1 MDIHEIKKMASEKI
15 AKTASCL
22 KDALPYTTHDGK
34 YDDLS
39 ESRAHWW
46 TNSFWAGILWQMYDV
61 TGDKTYADYA
71 VGCEK
76 KLEKVLYEYKRDDHD
91 LGFLWLLTG
100 VEHFRHFKDEKAKND
115 TLLAASILA
124 SRYDLTAKVIR
135 AWNGEKCKGL
145 AIIDCMMNL
154 PLLYW
159 ASEQEDDARFKK
171 VAVSH
176 ADSVIKN
183 FVRDDG
189 SVCHIVKFDTE
200 TGDKLEDLG
209 GQGYKQGSAW
219 TRGQDWAIYGFI
231 QSYQWTKEQRYLDTA
246 KKVADYFI
254 GEAKKN
260 NYIIKCDFRQPE
272 GDNLYDS
279 SAAAVASCG
288 MIEIYK
294 ETGDERYLKEAKKLI
309 LATSENFCPWD
320 DEEDMAL
327 VNFGSESFEKHEHLA
342 LIYGDY
348 YFFRA
353 VCELDEILK

>member
-1 MDIHEIKKMASEKI
+1 MNIHDIKERSIDKI

-22 KDALPYTTHDGK
+22 KDALPYITQDGK
-34 YDDLS
+34 YND
-39 ESRAHWW
+39 ESKDRPFWW

-61 TGDKTYADYA
+61 TGDKVYADYA
-71 VGCEK
+71 IGCEK
-76 KLEKVLYEYKRDDHD
+76 KLEKVMYEYEKDDHD
-91 LGFLWLLTG
+91 LGFLWLLSG
-100 VEHFRHFKDEKAKND
+100 VEHFEHFKGEKAKND
-115 TLLAASILA
+115 ALLAASILA

-135 AWNGEKCKGL
+135 AWNGEGAKGL

-159 ASEQEDDARFKK
+159 ASEQEKDARFKK
-171 VAVSH
+171 IAMSH

-183 FVRDDG
+183 FFRDNG

-200 TGDKLEDLG
+200 TGERLEDLG
-209 GQGYKQGSAW
+209 GQGYKQGSSW
-219 TRGQDWAIYGFI
+219 TRGQGWAIYGFI

-260 NYIIKCDFRQPE
+260 DYKVKCDFCQPE
-272 GDNLYDS
+272 NDNLYDS
-279 SAAAVASCG
+279 SAASIAACG

-294 ETGDERYLKEAKKLI
+294 ETGEKKYLKEAENLI

-320 DEEDMAL
+320 NEKDMAL

-348 YFFRA
+348 YFFHA
-353 VCELDEILK
+353 VCELDDILN